1 MNIKQWAR
9 WILAM
14 SALASL
20 VATAGQPQHS
30 RVYTFQVELDERGVL
45 ISATPV
51 RDAPDATT
59 RQLQAELRD
68 WVFRP
73 AKRDGTPVRTSTW
86 VRVTA
91 IPGEG
96 AGTTRVLSATAGPAP
111 DSLRKP
117 AFPVAAQVRGQQGV
131 IVLQLDMDAQGRVRS
146 VDVHDTVG
154 DVNLAMAKAAITA
167 ARDWTFR
174 PERVNG
180 EPQAGRLLMPVCF
193 VSSANRQACAWT
205 GPDAQAF
212 GRDTVL
218 ALDPAVRL
226 ERMAYAVR

>member
-1 MNIKQWAR
+1 MSTKQWAR
-9 WILAM
+9 WILGM
-14 SALASL
+14 SALATL
-20 VATAGQPQHS
+20 AAAAGQPQQAK
-30 RVYTFQVELDERGVL
+30 VYTFQVELDERGAL
-45 ISATPV
+45 LSATPL
-51 RDAPDATT
+51 RDAADATT
-59 RQLQAELRD
+59 TQLQQALRD

-73 AKRDGTPVRTSTW
+73 AQRDGTPIRTTTW

-96 AGTTRVLSATAGPAP
+96 TDSAQVLSATAGPAP

-131 IVLQLDMDAQGRVRS
+131 IVLQIDMDAQGRVRA

-154 DVNLAMAKAAITA
+154 GVNLAMANAAMAA

-193 VSSANRQACAWT
+193 VSSSNKQACAWT

-226 ERMAYAVR
+226 ERVAYAGR

>member
-1 MNIKQWAR
+1 MNIKQVGR
-9 WILAM
+9 WILGM
-14 SALASL
+14 SA
-20 VATAGQPQHS
+20 VATLAAAAGQPQQAK
-30 RVYTFQVELDERGVL
+30 VYTFQVELDARGALV
-45 ISATPV
+45 SATPV
-51 RDAPDATT
+51 RDADDGTT

-73 AKRDGTPVRTSTW
+73 AQRDGAPVRTSTW

-91 IPGEG
+91 IPVDG
-96 AGTTRVLSATAGPAP
+96 AKSARVLSATAGPAP
-111 DSLRKP
+111 ESLRKP

-131 IVLQLDMDAQGRVRS
+131 IVLQLDMDAQGRVRD

-154 DVNLAMAKAAITA
+154 DVNLAMAKAAIAA

-174 PERVNG
+174 PEQVDG
-180 EPQAGRLLMPVCF
+180 KPLAGRLLMPVCF
-193 VSSANRQACAWT
+193 VSSANKQACAWT

-226 ERMAYAVR
+226 ERVAYAAR

>member
-1 MNIKQWAR
+1 MNTKQCVR
-9 WILAM
+9 WILGM
-14 SALASL
+14 SALATL
-20 VATAGQPQHS
+20 AAAAGQPQQAK
-30 RVYTFQVELDERGVL
+30 VYTFQVELDERGALV
-45 ISATPV
+45 SATPV

-73 AKRDGTPVRTSTW
+73 AQRDGTPMRTSTW

-91 IPGEG
+91 IPREG
-96 AGTTRVLSATAGPAP
+96 AGAARVLSATAGPAP
-111 DSLRKP
+111 ESLRKP

-131 IVLQLDMDAQGRVRS
+131 IVLQLDMDAQGRVRA

-154 DVNLAMAKAAITA
+154 DVNLAMAKAAIAA

-174 PERVNG
+174 PERVDG
-180 EPQAGRLLMPVCF
+180 EPRAGRLLMPVCF
-193 VSSANRQACAWT
+193 VASANKQACAWT

-226 ERMAYAVR
+226 EREAYAVR